1 VPGESGLNL
10 TAQFGFLPQESR
22 VELAENPNLD
32 PLVSCGPGGP
42 LVRLSEITAD
52 PSVCPQF
59 TSTGQP
65 APTAGETNVPHEII
79 GAIGGGIVELAST
92 PLGQAIVLN
101 QLGIGTAPQTV
112 GAQGFSLPGPSISV
126 GGLGIPAL
134 SLTGDFQLPGIDIP
148 GVDFGVSA
156 APCIRPNPSTGR
168 YPSEVTFVDPNN
180 KIRSYRSQGTPI
192 LWSRDRSNAA
202 RTNKLLGGKVTKSGV
217 TRSRRSSRAAPKVV
231 CVSCGGGSDHE

>member
-1 VPGESGLNL
+1 MPESSLNL
-10 TAQFGFLPQESR
+10 LAGFGVLPRESQ
-22 VELAENPNLD
+22 VELAENPNAD

-42 LVRLSEITAD
+42 LVRLSQITAD

-65 APTAGETNVPHEII
+65 AQTPGDANVPHEIV
-79 GAIGGGIVELAST
+79 GAIGGGIVELASS
-92 PLGQAIVLN
+92 PLGQAIILN
-101 QLGIGTAPQTV
+101 QLGIGTNQPIVVAGAP
-112 GAQGFSLPGPSISV
+112 GGFNPSI
-126 GGLGIPAL
+126 GPGALGIPAL

-148 GVDFGVSA
+148 GVDFGLSG
-156 APCIRPNPSTGR
+156 APCIRPNPATGR
-168 YPSEVTFVDPNN
+168 YPSEVTFVDGNQ

-217 TRSRRSSRAAPKVV
+217 TRSRRSSRAKPQVV